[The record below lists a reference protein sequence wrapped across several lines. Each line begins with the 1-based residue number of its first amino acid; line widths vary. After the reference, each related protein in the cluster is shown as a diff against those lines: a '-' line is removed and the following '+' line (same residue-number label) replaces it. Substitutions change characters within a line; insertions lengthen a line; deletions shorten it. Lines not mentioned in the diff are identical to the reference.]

1 MQSQKDELEKV
12 KRELRFAKE
21 KADDL
26 ERTKAS
32 ELSSMLAKYNREMA
46 DLEEALHVSP
56 NYVPMSY
63 QSRRRQGPWKI
74 LQDEYE
80 IGMEILRKL

>member
-1 MQSQKDELEKV
+1 MRYESNQKSQKDELEKL

-21 KADDL
+21 KADEL

-46 DLEEALHVSP
+46 DLEEILHVF
-56 NYVPMSY
+56 
-63 QSRRRQGPWKI
+63 QSIDSTNCSGKDQSS
-74 LQDEYE
+74 
-80 IGMEILRKL
+80 

>member
-1 MQSQKDELEKV
+1 V

-32 ELSSMLAKYNREMA
+32 EMSAMLAKYNREMA
-46 DLEEALHVSP
+46 DLEEALHVLLLQFSFV
-56 NYVPMSY
+56 NVKGQDKS
-63 QSRRRQGPWKI
+63 SRRHFPTNTRSGW
-74 LQDEYE
+74 
-80 IGMEILRKL
+80 

>member
-1 MQSQKDELEKV
+1 LEKI

-46 DLEEALHVSP
+46 DLEEALHVTAISSG
-56 NYVPMSY
+56 YLMTLGKDKGF
-63 QSRRRQGPWKI
+63 RRYFEANTR
-74 LQDEYE
+74 
-80 IGMEILRKL
+80 

>member
-1 MQSQKDELEKV
+1 MEKV

-21 KADDL
+21 KADEL

-46 DLEEALHVSP
+46 DLEEALHVHHTLL
-56 NYVPMSY
+56 NIADL
-63 QSRRRQGPWKI
+63 QG
-74 LQDEYE
+74 EN
-80 IGMEILRKL
+80 

>member
-1 MQSQKDELEKV
+1 LEKL

-46 DLEEALHVSP
+46 DLEEALHVS
-56 NYVPMSY
+56 YLSLTVSHDLGKD
-63 QSRRRQGPWKI
+63 QSFRRYIQTNTRSRWGP
-74 LQDEYE
+74 
-80 IGMEILRKL
+80 

>member
-1 MQSQKDELEKV
+1 MQSQKDDLEKV

-21 KADDL
+21 RADDL

-46 DLEEALHVSP
+46 DLEEALHVITIRCQCLT
-56 NYVPMSY
+56 NLGKNKGLGRYVKTNTRSGWR
-63 QSRRRQGPWKI
+63 S
-74 LQDEYE
+74 
-80 IGMEILRKL
+80 

>member
-1 MQSQKDELEKV
+1 MRYKSNQKSHKDELEKL

-32 ELSSMLAKYNREMA
+32 EVSSMLAKYNREMA
-46 DLEEALHVSP
+46 DLEEILHVL
-56 NYVPMSY
+56 
-63 QSRRRQGPWKI
+63 QSINSTNCSGKDQGS
-74 LQDEYE
+74 
-80 IGMEILRKL
+80 

>member
-1 MQSQKDELEKV
+1 MEKV

-32 ELSSMLAKYNREMA
+32 EVSSMLAKYNREMA
-46 DLEEALHVSP
+46 DLEEALHVIHHPLHGISQ
-56 NYVPMSY
+56 N
-63 QSRRRQGPWKI
+63 RQRPALWKRHP
-74 LQDEYE
+74 DEYE
-80 IGMEILRKL
+80 IAMGNLRMP

>member
-1 MQSQKDELEKV
+1 LEKI

-46 DLEEALHVSP
+46 DLEEALHVSHH
-56 NYVPMSY
+56 
-63 QSRRRQGPWKI
+63 
-74 LQDEYE
+74 
-80 IGMEILRKL
+80 

>member
-1 MQSQKDELEKV
+1 LEKL

-21 KADDL
+21 KADEL

-46 DLEEALHVSP
+46 DLEEALHVH
-56 NYVPMSY
+56 Y
-63 QSRRRQGPWKI
+63 QLLNITDFP
-74 LQDEYE
+74 DENQSF
-80 IGMEILRKL
+80 GRCFT